1 MAKRSHRTQTTELVP
16 DDDLRPLVVKPL
28 EGLDDRR
35 RNPRDIDPDLAAMRN
50 GITHG
55 GTIDNRA
62 AALAPRG
69 AGGRKRSGA
78 YGRSRPGRDISKRR

>member
-1 MAKRSHRTQTTELVP
+1 MPKRSHRTQTTELVP
-16 DDDLRPLVVKPL
+16 DDDIRPLVIKPL

-35 RNPRDIDPDLAAMRN
+35 RNPRDIDPDLAAMRA

-55 GTIDNRA
+55 GTQDNRA
-62 AALAPRG
+62 AALHPRG

-78 YGRSRPGRDISKRR
+78 FGRSRAGRDISKKR